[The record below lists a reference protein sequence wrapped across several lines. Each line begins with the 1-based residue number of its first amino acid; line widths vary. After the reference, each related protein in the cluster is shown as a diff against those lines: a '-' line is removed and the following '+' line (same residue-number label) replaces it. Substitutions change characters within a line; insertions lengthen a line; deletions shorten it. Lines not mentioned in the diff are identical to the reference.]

1 MYDNFS
7 RNKLMYNIKVYH
19 IQICVYSSVC
29 TTKTVQHIHFIYL
42 FDCDTSDGED
52 KGMHDDGSNLVV
64 LTGETIIPITPPE
77 ASSNWTGCL
86 K

>member
-1 MYDNFS
+1 MS
-7 RNKLMYNIKVYH
+7 
-19 IQICVYSSVC
+19 IQAY
-29 TTKTVQHIHFIYL
+29 VQLKRCSTFTLYL
-42 FDCDTSDGED
+42 FGCDTSDGED
-52 KGMHDDGSNLVV
+52 KCMHDDGSNLVV